1 MRKQALTQRTVR
13 TSQVASLKRQVE
25 PFKRKVEVS
34 EAEKRRTEEFRA
46 RDVSNLQNLLANER
60 EERAR
65 EAVSYQKRLD
75 DTNELL
81 RSAREAMGEMRTGH
95 VKELHRLE
103 KGMVAATQAIFGG
116 IRGKG
121 KGKKAAGGEKK
132 REGDEENVK
141 AGGN

>member
-1 MRKQALTQRTVR
+1 M
-13 TSQVASLKRQVE
+13 
-25 PFKRKVEVS
+25 EVS
-34 EAEKRRTEEFRA
+34 EAEKRRTEEFRS

-81 RSAREAMGEMRTGH
+81 RSAREAIGEMRTGH
-95 VKELHRLE
+95 LKELHRLE

-116 IRGKG
+116 VRGKV
-121 KGKKAAGGEKK
+121 KGKKGGEKK
-132 REGDEENVK
+132 KEGDEENVK